1 MENLK
6 ISFSVAGVSRQTRP
20 AVVELNGAT
29 VSVNVPEIEVEL
41 TDPIN
46 QHGSLTLH
54 FRSPEEQSFALAN
67 FIQGETVE
75 LSVPGKEP
83 SISLEEVPA

>member
-29 VSVNVPEIEVEL
+29 VSVNVSEIEVEL

-54 FRSPEEQSFALAN
+54 FRSPEEQAYALEH
-67 FIQGETVE
+67 FVQGEMVE
-75 LSVPGKEP
+75 L
-83 SISLEEVPA
+83 AF